1 MVDPSTERVKDM
13 SLWLNYLAYDIMG
26 EVVFGNGFKMLT
38 DDKERYILPL
48 IDNMVFSMLLVGLQ
62 RYYRYDAR
70 V

>member
-1 MVDPSTERVKDM
+1 M